1 MDRSQA
7 IYLLKEIYDQI
18 PDLCP
23 QIVDLI
29 ESKSNDP
36 ISLCYSV
43 RFKGLFGDYMEQVIK
58 LVKQYG
64 LTIEVKED
72 ELTISAPT

>member
-18 PDLCP
+18 PDLSP
-23 QIVDLI
+23 QTVDLI

-36 ISLCYSV
+36 LSLCYSV
-43 RFKGLFGDYMEQVIK
+43 RFKGLFGDCMEQLIK

-64 LTIEVKED
+64 LTVEVKED
-72 ELTISAPT
+72 ELIIYSLT